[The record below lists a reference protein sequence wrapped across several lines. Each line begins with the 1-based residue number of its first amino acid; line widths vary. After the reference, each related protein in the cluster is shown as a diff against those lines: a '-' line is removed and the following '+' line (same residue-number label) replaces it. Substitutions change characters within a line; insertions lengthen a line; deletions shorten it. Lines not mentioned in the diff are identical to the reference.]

1 MKNINNNHIIFI
13 LIALMVLLLQ
23 GTVMA
28 EKETEVDSASVKEAS
43 SFGKDADDLLAKI
56 DSLQQQAETD
66 RSELKKTDGE
76 SRSATFLQIVKQEDE
91 LRSALDDLV
100 ELINSRNE
108 NGSDTGALVSRV
120 KLILA
125 DQATRIHQDIKV
137 TGKLLRQ
144 LNETDQ
150 TEMPNEEIE
159 NLKQQIIQVNKYLDM
174 SYAAAYENIE
184 RRGNLDL
191 DFAADL
197 KKLQSL
203 LKERAEL
210 LSGYVELARRQISS
224 IEDRIEKLPLT
235 EATSGTESLQSELYL
250 LEEKQEYTVA
260 SLVATVDLMEKAGL
274 ETSEYRLLLVE
285 ATGIIGVQIFH
296 PEVII
301 GLIGNLYD
309 DSLEWLEEHGPA
321 ILLKL
326 VVILSIL
333 LVAKIIAALAGRLVT
348 KAIQKS
354 NLAMSTLLEE
364 FFVSMASKAVML
376 IGFLIVLTQL
386 GVEIGPALA
395 GLGVVGFI
403 VGFALQETLS
413 NFASG
418 LMILVYR
425 PYDVGDVVEVAGI
438 TGVVRLMSLVSTTI
452 ITFDNQRMV
461 VPNTKIWGDVIR
473 NVTAEKNRRVDLV
486 FGIGYE
492 DDIKF
497 AEKILTEIVSSHEL
511 VLKQPETTIKLNAL
525 GESSVDFV
533 VRPWVRTEDYWTVY
547 WDITRAVKDRFDKE
561 GISIPYPQR
570 DVHMHQIPATPPPPP
585 VQL

>member
-66 RSELKKTDGE
+66 RSELEKTDGE

-91 LRSALDDLV
+91 LRLALDDLV
-100 ELINSRNE
+100 ELINNRNE

-235 EATSGTESLQSELYL
+235 EAASGTESLQSELYL

-301 GLIGNLYD
+301 GLAGNLYD

-354 NLAMSTLLEE
+354 NLAMSTLLED

-492 DDIKF
+492 DDIEF

-511 VLKQPETTIKLNAL
+511 VLKEPKTTIKLNTL

-561 GISIPYPQR
+561 GISIPYPQQ
-570 DVHMHQIPATPPPPP
+570 DVHMYQIPATPPPPP